1 MKMKNLYFLLF
12 AFFLL
17 IACNSNSKTTEKK
30 VRKNT
35 FAKNTSLDSTK
46 IIVNLE
52 QMLER
57 LEQKNDTVYVYNFW
71 ATWCKPCVAELPY
84 FEKLQA
90 NYADKKLKVVL
101 VSLDFAEDL
110 SKKVIPFMK
119 KKQLKSEVLLLDA
132 GNPNDW
138 IDKISTE
145 WTGVIPATLIVA
157 KYGKHRA
164 FFQQE
169 FDYETL
175 KEQILP
181 LLN

>member
-1 MKMKNLYFLLF
+1 MKSIC
-12 AFFLL
+12 FFLATFFFL
-17 IACNSNSKTTEKK
+17 TACNNEQQATKKNSENKTEKTT
-30 VRKNT
+30 NT
-35 FAKNTSLDSTK
+35 IDSTK
-46 IIVNLE
+46 IIINLE
-52 QMLER
+52 QMRNR

-84 FEKLQA
+84 FEQLQA
-90 NYADKKLKVVL
+90 NYKDKKLKVVL

-110 SKKVIPFMK
+110 NKKVIPFMK

-145 WTGVIPATLIVA
+145 WSGVIPATLIVA
-157 KYGKHRA
+157 KNGEHRA

-175 KEQILP
+175 EKQVLP
-181 LLN
+181 LF